1 MKTVKIGQREYP
13 AKPAIE
19 LQTGDR
25 DQNGDTITVLD
36 TQGKMVKY
44 QKHGQ
49 IYRCRGTTLI
59 ALWSGL
65 HPGDVHQRQNEVERF
80 FKHLDKSG
88 NPSK

>member
-13 AKPAIE
+13 AKSANE

-44 QKHGQ
+44 QKNGQ

-65 HPGDVHQRQNEVERF
+65 HPADGHRRPNEVERF

-88 NPSK
+88 NPCK